1 MKVPSLFAGSAFGHR
16 HDSPSESPT
25 ANSETRGDI
34 PDVPAR
40 LLERQPLPEPD
51 ARQWGFLAVMNP
63 TRGSGRS
70 RIPFADGALAKLM
83 RRFPF
88 PLNPCGDHV
97 IFYVGASGRLALD
110 ADLLGNMWLMS
121 RTIGEVEDE

>member
-1 MKVPSLFAGSAFGHR
+1 
-16 HDSPSESPT
+16 
-25 ANSETRGDI
+25 
-34 PDVPAR
+34 
-40 LLERQPLPEPD
+40 
-51 ARQWGFLAVMNP
+51 MNP
-63 TRGSGRS
+63 TRGSGGS

-97 IFYVGASGRLALD
+97 IFYFGASGRLALD